1 MRFGNE
7 ILCLALAISNATA
20 FAPSSSHI
28 SNSRSIVRMERDLTP
43 KDLIAKNRMK
53 LTSAYTQTNTL
64 RWEIRS
70 TLTNSDEDVKK
81 KETAAS
87 SSDGGEDDW
96 PAFPEQLSN
105 GVWDIKNDKQHA

>member
-20 FAPSSSHI
+20 FAPSSPHT
-28 SNSRSIVRMERDLTP
+28 SNSRSIVHMGQDLTP

-81 KETAAS
+81 KETAT

-105 GVWDIKNDKQHA
+105 GVWDIKNDKQHS